1 MMSDLLNRKTASRYT
16 PLDKVL
22 DNLIS
27 EAMPNDKDNNENTP
41 PERTEK

>member
-1 MMSDLLNRKTASRYT
+1 MSDFLNRKTASRYT

-27 EAMPNDKDNNENTP
+27 EAMPNDKDSSENTP